1 MHPYAMHR
9 ATPIP
14 SDVEAIERATVAAVS
29 PGRIDEFDGWLLSF
43 DTGTVGR
50 AKCAVPLRHALCDV
64 AAVQE
69 IEARYEARGL
79 PALFRIADDPCFE
92 TIRTALERR
101 GYRAGRPTLVQIAAS
116 KSVRQISPDATAEVA
131 TAPDASW
138 AAVFL
143 GDGFD
148 PADGASRVK
157 ALSRTPGSVYASV
170 REGGRAI
177 AAGAAAFGYGWAS
190 VHGMRT
196 EQARRGEGLAARVLA
211 ALAAVALERG
221 RERMFLQVE
230 VDNAPALALY
240 RRAGFETAWRY
251 EYWRRT

>member
-1 MHPYAMHR
+1 MHQYAMQR
-9 ATPIP
+9 ATLIP
-14 SDVEAIERATVAAVS
+14 SDIEAIERATVAAVS
-29 PGRIDEFDGWLLSF
+29 PEAVEELEGWLLSF
-43 DTGTVGR
+43 DTGAVGR
-50 AKCAVPLRHALCDV
+50 AKSAVPLRHAASD
-64 AAVQE
+64 ATAVQE
-69 IEARYEARGL
+69 IEARYEARRL
-79 PALFRIADDPCFE
+79 SALFRIADDPCFE
-92 TIRTALERR
+92 LIRTELKRR
-101 GYRAGRPTLVQIAAS
+101 GYRLERPTLVQTAAT
-116 KSVRQISPDATAEVA
+116 KSVRQVAPDATAEVA

-148 PADGASRVK
+148 PVDGASRVK

-196 EQARRGEGLAARVLA
+196 AQARRGEGLAARVLA
-211 ALAAVALERG
+211 ALAAVALEQG
-221 RERMFLQVE
+221 MKRMFLQVE
-230 VDNAPALALY
+230 ANNAPALALY

-251 EYWRRT
+251 AYWQRA